1 MKIWRLKAP
10 GGSSAARWMQWRT
23 NTSGL
28 RMPRFAVSSG
38 VTAAFAVT
46 LILLLGVAAA
56 YAQLPE
62 PKAHTF
68 PLGGNRAAVWVVA
81 QLHILFAA
89 FILGAPIFIVV
100 SEILG
105 WLSGENYAAR
115 YRYERQAKEVTKV
128 TVILYSMTALTG
140 GLFIFVLLATYP
152 QSTAWLINHFFAVF
166 AIIYPLLFIAETIIL
181 YLYWY
186 TWDALQGPKKGR
198 HIALGALLNIVGL
211 VTLFVIDGPTSFMNT
226 PVKSAEGLDLK
237 TFIET
242 TATLWD
248 KFDNDTWWP
257 LNIHR
262 TVGNVLFGRFI
273 AVLIAAYMYLASK
286 TDEDRAFY
294 DWFGF
299 VGNMIGVGALLVLP
313 FAGYLLA
320 YELCDY
326 DASICPY
333 MMADQLSMFFE
344 MQGAMVGLIFLA
356 SNYYI
361 WLSMKRIEGI
371 ERIRMSLA
379 TLLLM
384 VSVPVVFMMVWT
396 KFPIPDKMAFII
408 PAVYVGAW
416 LLIGKIILWTVS
428 SQTMVKVAFL
438 MVIIGNAIWMTPH
451 AFVATQALAPD
462 DGSLSLPHG
471 EVSLGFITISWDM
484 LALMPAKNAAA
495 FTLVFVTIINY
506 IMYNRALRNGRIIWG
521 KIDFV
526 SQFVLVFLAFSAIWT
541 MGLMGVVRELTRKYF
556 HVFNLQYDFTPESF
570 TPTLAYS
577 SWLITGITVTF
588 YIIVSFAIVLT
599 LRTGKDKAVA
609 EVPKWVPVPAGAK

>member
-1 MKIWRLKAP
+1 MKIWQRSLLV
-10 GGSSAARWMQWRT
+10 AA
-23 NTSGL
+23 GL
-28 RMPRFAVSSG
+28 LFIGA
-38 VTAAFAVT
+38 
-46 LILLLGVAAA
+46 AAA
-56 YAQLPE
+56 YAQLPD
-62 PKAHTF
+62 PKPHEF
-68 PLGGNRAAVWVVA
+68 PIGGNRAAVWVVA

-89 FILGAPIFIVV
+89 FILGAPIFVVV

-105 WLSGENYAAR
+105 WKNGDP
-115 YRYERQAKEVTKV
+115 RYERLAKEVTKV

-152 QSTAWLINHFFAVF
+152 QLTGWLINHFFAVF

-186 TWDALQGPKKGR
+186 TWDALQGPKKLR
-198 HIALGALLNIVGL
+198 HIAMGVLLNVIGT
-211 VTLFVIDGPTSFMNT
+211 VTLFVIDGPTAFMNT
-226 PVKSAEGLDLK
+226 PAKFAEGGMDLK

-248 KFDNDTWWP
+248 KMNNFSWWP

-262 TVGNVLFGRFI
+262 LIGNVTFGGFI
-273 AVLIAAYMYLASK
+273 AGLIAAYMYLGSK
-286 TDEDRAFY
+286 KEEDRAFY

-299 VGNMIGVGALLVLP
+299 VGNMIGVGALLLLP

-361 WLSMKRIEGI
+361 WLSMKRIEGL
-371 ERIRMSLA
+371 EQVRMKA
-379 TLLLM
+379 TTLGLM
-384 VSVPVVFMMVWT
+384 ASIPVVFMLLWT
-396 KFPIPDKMAFII
+396 RFPIPDQMAFIF
-408 PAVYVGAW
+408 PVVYVAAW
-416 LLIGKIILWTVS
+416 LIAGKFIPWTVS
-428 SQTMVKVAFL
+428 AQALVRVAFL

-471 EVSLGFITISWDM
+471 EISLGFVTVSWDM

-495 FTLVFVTIINY
+495 FTLVFVTICNY
-506 IMYNRALRNGRIIWG
+506 IMYNRALRMGRIMWG

-541 MGLMGVVRELTRKYF
+541 MGLMGAVRELTRKYF

-577 SWLITGITVTF
+577 SWVITGVTITF
-588 YIIVSFAIVLT
+588 YIVVSFAIILT
-599 LRTGKDKAVA
+599 LRTGKEKAHDEA
-609 EVPKWVPVPAGAK
+609 PKGVPAAAGAK

>member
-1 MKIWRLKAP
+1 MKTWQRSLLI
-10 GGSSAARWMQWRT
+10 AA
-23 NTSGL
+23 GL
-28 RMPRFAVSSG
+28 LFIGA
-38 VTAAFAVT
+38 
-46 LILLLGVAAA
+46 AAA
-56 YAQLPE
+56 YAQFPD
-62 PKAHTF
+62 PKPHEF
-68 PLGGNRAAVWVVA
+68 PIGGNRTAVWVVA

-89 FILGAPIFIVV
+89 FILGAPIFVVV
-100 SEILG
+100 SEIIG
-105 WLSGENYAAR
+105 WRNQDG
-115 YRYERQAKEVTKV
+115 RYERLAKEVIKV

-152 QSTAWLINHFFAVF
+152 QLTGWLITHFFDVF
-166 AIIYPLLFIAETIIL
+166 AIWYPLLFIAETIVL

-186 TWDALQGPKKGR
+186 TWDALQGPLKLR
-198 HIALGALLNIVGL
+198 HIVLGVVLNVIGT
-211 VTLFVIDGPTSFMNT
+211 VTLIVIDGPTSFMNT

-248 KFDNDTWWP
+248 KMNNFSWWP

-262 TVGNVLFGRFI
+262 FIGNVTFGGFI
-273 AVLIAAYMYLASK
+273 AGLIAAYMYLMAK
-286 TDEDRAFY
+286 NDDERAFY

-299 VGNMIGVGALLVLP
+299 VGNMIGVGALLLLP
-313 FAGYLLA
+313 FAGYLLS

-333 MMADQLSMFFE
+333 MMSDQLSMFFE

-361 WLSMKRIEGI
+361 WLSLKRIEGL
-371 ERIRMSLA
+371 EQVRMKTT
-379 TLLLM
+379 TLVLM
-384 VSVPVVFMMVWT
+384 ASIPVVFMLIWT
-396 KFPIPDKMAFII
+396 KWPIPDVMALIVPVCWVAAFLIAGRFI
-408 PAVYVGAW
+408 
-416 LLIGKIILWTVS
+416 KFTVAA
-428 SQTMVKVAFL
+428 QTLVRVAFL

-471 EVSLGFITISWDM
+471 ELSLGFVTVDWGM

-495 FTLVFVTIINY
+495 FTLVFVTICNY
-506 IMYNRALRNGRIIWG
+506 IMYNRALRRGRIVWG

-541 MGLMGVVRELTRKYF
+541 MGLMGTVRELTRKYF

-577 SWLITGITVTF
+577 SWVITGITLTF
-588 YIIVSFAIVLT
+588 YIVVSFAIVLT
-599 LRTGKDKAVA
+599 LRTGKEKAHA
-609 EVPKWVPVPAGAK
+609 EAPKGVPVTAGAK

>member
-1 MKIWRLKAP
+1 MKTWQRSLL
-10 GGSSAARWMQWRT
+10 MLF
-23 NTSGL
+23 GL
-28 RMPRFAVSSG
+28 LAVFG
-38 VTAAFAVT
+38 T
-46 LILLLGVAAA
+46 AA
-56 YAQLPE
+56 YAQVPNAPTVE
-62 PKAHTF
+62 F
-68 PLGGNRAAVWVVA
+68 PYTGSRTAVWIVA

-89 FILGAPIFIVV
+89 FILGAPIFVV
-100 SEILG
+100 ISEWLG
-105 WLSGENYAAR
+105 YRKQDPR
-115 YRYERQAKEVTKV
+115 YDRLAKEVIKV

-152 QSTAWLINHFFAVF
+152 QLSGWLITHFFDIF
-166 AIIYPLLFIAETIIL
+166 AIWYPLLFIAETIVL

-186 TWDALQGPKKGR
+186 TWDALQGPLKLR
-198 HIALGALLNIVGL
+198 HLALGVLLNVIGT

-248 KFDNDTWWP
+248 KMNNFSWWP

-262 TVGNVLFGRFI
+262 LIGNVTFGGFI
-273 AVLIAAYMYLASK
+273 AGLIAAYMYLMSK

-299 VGNMIGVGALLVLP
+299 VGNMIGVGALLLLP

-333 MMADQLSMFFE
+333 MMSDQLSMFFE

-361 WLSMKRIEGI
+361 WLSLKRVEGL
-371 ERIRMSLA
+371 EQVRMRTT
-379 TLLLM
+379 TLVLM
-384 VSVPVVFMMVWT
+384 ASIPVVFMLIWT
-396 KFPIPDKMAFII
+396 KYPIPEPKAFIL
-408 PAVYVGAW
+408 PVLWVAAF
-416 LLIGKIILWTVS
+416 LFAGKFIKWTVPA
-428 SQTMVKVAFL
+428 QTLVKVAFM

-451 AFVATQALAPD
+451 GFVATQAFAPD

-471 EVSLGFITISWDM
+471 ELNLGFITVDWGM

-495 FTLVFVTIINY
+495 FTLVFVTICNY
-506 IMYNRALRNGRIIWG
+506 ILYNRALRRGRILWG

-526 SQFVLVFLAFSAIWT
+526 YQFVLIFLALSAIWT
-541 MGLMGVVRELTRKYF
+541 MGLMGEVRSLTRKYF
-556 HVFNLQYDFTPESF
+556 HVFNLQYDFTPEAY
-570 TPTLAYS
+570 TPTLAFS
-577 SWLITGITVTF
+577 SWVITGVTLTF
-588 YIIVSFAIVLT
+588 YIVVSFAIILT
-599 LRTGKDKAVA
+599 LRVGKDKAHA
-609 EVPKWVPVPAGAK
+609 DAPKAVPAAAGGE

>member
-1 MKIWRLKAP
+1 MKTWQRSLL
-10 GGSSAARWMQWRT
+10 MVV
-23 NTSGL
+23 GL
-28 RMPRFAVSSG
+28 LVVG
-38 VTAAFAVT
+38 T
-46 LILLLGVAAA
+46 AA
-56 YAQLPE
+56 YAQLPD
-62 PKAHTF
+62 PKVHEF
-68 PLGGNRAAVWVVA
+68 PYAGNRAAVWVVA
-81 QLHILFAA
+81 QMHILFAA
-89 FILGAPIFIVV
+89 FILGAPIFVV
-100 SEILG
+100 ISEILG
-105 WLSGENYAAR
+105 WRNKDA
-115 YRYERQAKEVTKV
+115 RYERLAKEVTKV

-152 QSTAWLINHFFAVF
+152 QFTAWLINHFFAVF
-166 AIIYPLLFIAETIIL
+166 AVMYPVLFIAETIIL

-186 TWDALQGPKKGR
+186 TWDALQGPKKLR
-198 HIALGALLNIVGL
+198 HIAIGVLLNVIGL
-211 VTLFVIDGPTSFMNT
+211 TTLIVIDGPTAFMNT
-226 PVKSAEGLDLK
+226 PVKSAEGLDLR

-248 KFDNDTWWP
+248 KMNNYSWWP

-262 TVGNVLFGRFI
+262 TVGNVVFGGFI
-273 AVLIAAYMYLASK
+273 TGLIAAYMYLMAK
-286 TDEDRAFY
+286 NDEERAFY

-299 VGNMIGVGALLVLP
+299 VGNLIGVGALLVLP

-384 VSVPVVFMMVWT
+384 VSVPAVFMLVWT
-396 KFPIPDKMAFII
+396 KWPVPDKMALIV
-408 PAVYVGAW
+408 PAGYVLAW
-416 LLIGKIILWTVS
+416 LLIGKFIPWTVS

-471 EVSLGFITISWDM
+471 EVSLGFFGMVSWDM

-506 IMYNRALRNGRIIWG
+506 ILYNRALHQGRIIWG
-521 KIDFV
+521 KIDFAA
-526 SQFVLVFLAFSAIWT
+526 QFVLVFLAFSAIWT
-541 MGLMGVVRELTRKYF
+541 MGLMGAVRELTRKYF

-577 SWLITGITVTF
+577 SWVITGVTLTF
-588 YIIVSFAIVLT
+588 YIVVSFAIVLT
-599 LRTGKDKAVA
+599 LRTGKDKAHA
-609 EVPKWVPVPAGAK
+609 EAPKGMPAVAGAK